1 MKALLLKDW
10 YVLRKQVWSYL
21 LIVLV
26 WGLIPSLTLN
36 LLAVVYGAMIPYTAM
51 AYDQR
56 SRWDRFTRM
65 LPYSDR
71 TVVLSRYSLGWISLS
86 IGAVAVAICQ
96 GVLTCLPL
104 PAKLSANLSPG
115 FVFAALCVG
124 CLLLDLNIPLILR
137 YGTEKA
143 RWVSKLVI
151 ILACASTGALGAL
164 VNDAKAATATVLSL
178 TLAGML
184 VLTII
189 ATAVSILLSL
199 KFYRENR

>member
-1 MKALLLKDW
+1 MLFRS
-10 YVLRKQVWSYL
+10 VL
-21 LIVLV
+21 
-26 WGLIPSLTLN
+26 
-36 LLAVVYGAMIPYTAM
+36 
-51 AYDQR
+51 
-56 SRWDRFTRM
+56 
-65 LPYSDR
+65 
-71 TVVLSRYSLGWISLS
+71 
-86 IGAVAVAICQ
+86 
-96 GVLTCLPL
+96 
-104 PAKLSANLSPG
+104 
-115 FVFAALCVG
+115 AALCVG
-124 CLLLDLNIPLILR
+124 LLLLDINVPLMLR

-164 VNDAKAATATVLSL
+164 VNDAKTVAAAVLSL